1 MAFASYYPLE
11 PGKENVFVVQ
21 TTPIKYG
28 PGCVAELGAEAKA
41 MGLARV
47 ALFTDRQVLD
57 LAPAQAAIRSLQAA
71 GVDVTVYDRTEVE
84 PTDTSFQ
91 EAADF
96 AVDGDFDGFV
106 SIGGGSVIDTAKAA
120 NLFASHPAELLTYVN
135 KPIGQGVPVPGPL
148 KPHIACPTTS
158 GTGSECTGV
167 AVFDL
172 VSQHVKTGISSR
184 FMKPNL
190 ALVDPEF
197 TYSLPPMVVAATGFD
212 VLTHAIESYTA
223 IRYTARDKPADPA
236 LRPPYQGANP
246 HSDLGSMEAIRMGGR
261 YLLRAVQ
268 DPEDREARNAMMYA
282 ATMAGISFGNAGVHI
297 PHAMSYSVAGMIRDY
312 HPEGWPGNA
321 PICPHG
327 LSVVINAPAAFRF
340 TGDGDPQRH
349 LAAAEALG
357 ADISGARPAAAGA
370 GLSDK
375 LIELMKAAGL
385 PNGLSGMGYG
395 EADIPGLVKGAIAQQ
410 RLLVLAPKPVGEAEL
425 AALHADAMTYW

>member
-1 MAFASYYPLE
+1 LAFGDYYPLQTGRE
-11 PGKENVFVVQ
+11 DVFIVS

-28 PGCVAELGAEAKA
+28 PGCVAELGAEARG

-47 ALFTDRQVLD
+47 ALFTDRQVQGLE
-57 LAPAQAAIRSLQAA
+57 PAQGAIRSLAAA
-71 GVDVTVYDRTEVE
+71 GVEAVVYDRTAVE
-84 PTDTSFQ
+84 PTDISFA
-91 EAADF
+91 EAAEF
-96 AVDGDFDGFV
+96 ARDGEFDGFV
-106 SIGGGSVIDTAKAA
+106 SVGGGSVIDTAKAA

-135 KPIGQGVPVPGPL
+135 KPIGEGVPVPGPL

-172 VSQHVKTGISSR
+172 LSRHVKTGISSR
-184 FMKPNL
+184 FMKPSL

-223 IRYTARDKPADPA
+223 IRYTAREKAADPGQ
-236 LRPPYQGANP
+236 RPPYQGANP

-261 YLLRAVQ
+261 YLLRAVH
-268 DPEDREARNAMMYA
+268 DPQDREARNAMMYA

-327 LSVVINAPAAFRF
+327 LSVVINAPAAFRYTA
-340 TGDGDPQRH
+340 TGDPERH
-349 LAAAEALG
+349 LAVAEALG
-357 ADISGARPAAAGA
+357 ADMAGA
-370 GLSDK
+370 GPADAGALLSGR
-375 LIELMKAAGL
+375 LMELMRMAGL
-385 PNGLSGMGYG
+385 PNGLGGMNFRD
-395 EADIPGLVKGAIAQQ
+395 EDIPGLVDGAMAQQ
-410 RLLVLAPKPVGEAEL
+410 RLLVLAPRPVGKGEL
-425 AALHADAMTYW
+425 AALYADAMTYW